1 MTGLGK
7 KPHPRRIYI
16 TTDGYIND
24 AVIDEL
30 KEKSNNILT
39 GKIKDFGFCPF
50 ICKLDDKEEVH
61 DESNWYKSNPSL
73 YMNIGLQE
81 QIKKEYFDF
90 KENPYINSS
99 FMVKRMNIRMNKEQ
113 DSPVTSWD
121 NILATNQEIP
131 NLEGADCCF
140 GIDYAKVNDF
150 VSVSFIFRKNKKYYV
165 KNHTW
170 VCTNSIDLPRI
181 KAPLYEW
188 EQRGLLTFVDDVE
201 IPISMVCEYIQEELQ
216 HYNLVRVGV
225 DNFRL
230 ALLAKGLQE
239 IGIDTKDKE
248 VCKIIRPSDVMKIVP
263 VIDSL
268 FNNEELVYGDNPL
281 LRWCTN
287 NTMLVDKGKGNFE
300 YGKIDYRARKT
311 DAFMATVHAIIASQD
326 YLDDGGSDLIFM
338 NPWIF

>member
-1 MTGLGK
+1 MYEGG
-7 KPHPRRIYI
+7 
-16 TTDGYIND
+16 
-24 AVIDEL
+24 AVLDEL
-30 KEKSNNILT
+30 KDKAHKILDGELSDSGT
-39 GKIKDFGFCPF
+39 LPF
-50 ICKLDDKEEVH
+50 ICKLDKEEEVH
-61 DESNWYKSNPSL
+61 DESNWYKANPSL
-73 YMNIGLQE
+73 IYRASLFKQIQNEYQDYKLSPYTNI
-81 QIKKEYFDF
+81 
-90 KENPYINSS
+90 S
-99 FMVKRMNIRMNKEQ
+99 FIVKRMNIPKQAEEA
-113 DSPVTSWD
+113 PVTSWE

-131 NLEGADCCF
+131 DLEGADCCF

-150 VSVSFIFRKNKKYYV
+150 VSVSFIFRKNGKYYV

-181 KAPLYEW
+181 KAPLNEW
-188 EQRGLLTFVDDVE
+188 ADRGLLTFVDDVE
-201 IPISMVCEYIQEELQ
+201 IPITMVCEYIQEELQ
-216 HYNLVRVGV
+216 HYNLIRVGV

-248 VCKIIRPSDVMKIVP
+248 VCKIIRPSDIMKIVP